1 MRHRNAG
8 YKLGRNTSHRR
19 AMLRNLVTSVILMDR
34 VETTITKCKATRP
47 LIEKMITLGK
57 RGTVHARRQAAA
69 YLMTP
74 ESVDRLFA
82 TVARAMLHAR
92 AAISAL
98 RASEPARVTQPR
110 WLTSSFSVLS
120 MSSTRRLRSVLK
132 PAPRSVK
139 SSPSRWKS
147 AAKVKPATLTPKHK
161 LPQPNRKGAPHGC
174 ALFYRLLQNHRQPL
188 CTMTRFF
195 PARFAAYRASS
206 AISTSWNPFSSDS
219 LIDAIPTLMVSG

>member
-8 YKLGRNTSHRR
+8 FKLGRNTSHRR

-82 TVARAMLHAR
+82 TVAPRYGDR
-92 AAISAL
+92 NGGYL
-98 RASEPARVTQPR
+98 RI
-110 WLTSSFSVLS
+110 
-120 MSSTRRLRSVLK
+120 TRTG
-132 PAPRSVK
+132 A
-139 SSPSRWKS
+139 
-147 AAKVKPATLTPKHK
+147 
-161 LPQPNRKGAPHGC
+161 RKGDAAEMAFIELLGAEQELNEKAKKRADARTKKREELAKQMEERNPGEAPDPN
-174 ALFYRLLQNHRQPL
+174 AEP
-188 CTMTRFF
+188 
-195 PARFAAYRASS
+195 
-206 AISTSWNPFSSDS
+206 
-219 LIDAIPTLMVSG
+219 